1 MPLPLGEPR
10 GRRILVVEDNFLIAE
25 TLCDLLIENGCEVVG
40 PVGRL
45 QAALALAAEEVL
57 DGAFLDINLAGE
69 QCFPLADLL
78 QKRQL
83 PFVFL
88 TGYGDGAIVPE
99 ALREVPLLAKPL
111 HTMDVATALLR
122 HFAPKQ

>member
-25 TLCDLLIENGCEVVG
+25 TLRDLLIENGCEVVG

-45 QAALALAAEEVL
+45 KAALALAADEVF

-69 QCFPLADLL
+69 QCFPLADVL
-78 QKRQL
+78 QERQV

-88 TGYGDGAIVPE
+88 TGYGDAAIVPD
-99 ALREVPLLAKPL
+99 ALRDVPLLAKPL
-111 HTMDVATALLR
+111 HAMDVAATLLR
-122 HFAPKQ
+122 HFAPKD